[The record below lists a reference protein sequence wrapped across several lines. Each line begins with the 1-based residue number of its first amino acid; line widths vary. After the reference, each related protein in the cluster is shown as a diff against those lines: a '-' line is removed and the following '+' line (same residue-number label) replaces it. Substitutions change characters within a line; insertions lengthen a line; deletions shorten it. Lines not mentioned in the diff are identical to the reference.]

1 MKTALLSEKIANFRK
16 TTIGII
22 GLGFVGSAMMKSF
35 INKGYKLNDNLF
47 VYDKYKD
54 GGIGS
59 ILDLIKVDIIFLA
72 LPTLFNNDKQAYDK
86 TAINETLE
94 KLTNESFNG
103 LIVIKST
110 IEPLTLNNL
119 CRSYNLDIV
128 HNPEFLTART
138 AYEDFHNQ
146 KHIVIGVPPNCNKN
160 KVVLIETFYKTNY
173 PEAETSICTSDESE
187 AMKLFTNNFYAVKVQ
202 MFTELYLL
210 CEKLGINY
218 NNVRDLMLKN
228 GWINPMHT
236 IIPGP
241 DGKIS
246 YGGLCFPKDTNALL
260 SLMQKADTPHM
271 VLESTI
277 KERNLLRDD

>member
-1 MKTALLSEKIANFRK
+1 MKTR
-16 TTIGII
+16 IGII
-22 GLGFVGSAMMKSF
+22 GLGFVGNAMMNSF
-35 INKGYKLNDNLF
+35 INKGYKLNDDLF

-59 ILDLIKVDIIFLA
+59 MVDLFKTDIIFLA
-72 LPTLFNNDKQAYDK
+72 LPTLYDENKQTYNM
-86 TAINETLE
+86 TAINDTLE
-94 KLTNESFNG
+94 NFKNKDFNG

-119 CRSYNLDIV
+119 CKSYNLNIV

-146 KHIVIGVPPNCNKN
+146 KHIVIGVPLNCDSN
-160 KVVLIETFYKTNY
+160 KVSIIETFYKTNY
-173 PEAETSICTSDESE
+173 PNSTISICDSNESE

-202 MFTELYLL
+202 LFTELYLL
-210 CEKLGINY
+210 CEKLNINY
-218 NNVRDLMLKN
+218 NNVRELMLKN

-260 SLMQKADTPHM
+260 SLMKKVDTPHLI
-271 VLESTI
+271 LESTI
-277 KERNLLRDD
+277 KERNSLRD